1 LYYYNDYLCVSKGSK
16 INIMTTQKFNIRGTE
31 MNKVQFSEIEFDL
44 ESKGLNVNEVF
55 YLIAD
60 DNEFVY
66 VSNGFLSGL
75 RKDVNECGEWHHYFK
90 KESDGSFV
98 AGKLQFN

>member
-1 LYYYNDYLCVSKGSK
+1 MKVQKYNV
-16 INIMTTQKFNIRGTE
+16 RGTE
-31 MNKVQFSEIEFDL
+31 MNKIQFSEIEFDL
-44 ESKGLNVNEVF
+44 ENKGLNVNEVF
-55 YLIAD
+55 EMIAD
-60 DNEFVY
+60 ESEFIY

-75 RKDVNECGEWHHYFK
+75 RKDVNDNGEWHHYFK